1 MPTIKQFED
10 LEIWQEARVFNT
22 LIFKQFANHPNFS
35 FRDQMLRATL
45 SIMNNIAEGFDRSS
59 DADFRKF
66 LDYAKASAGEVR
78 SMLYLALD
86 LGYLD
91 EETFRNL
98 HQAANTLSARITKL
112 MTYLKKPRTPRP

>member
-10 LEIWQEARVFNT
+10 LEIWQEARAFNKQ
-22 LIFKQFANHPNFS
+22 LFKQFEKNTNYAYK
-35 FRDQMLRATL
+35 DQLLRASL
-45 SIMNNIAEGFDRSS
+45 SITNNIAEGFERQS

-86 LGYLD
+86 LEYLD
-91 EETFRNL
+91 EHNFQNL
-98 HQAANTLSARITKL
+98 HQQVSTLSARISKL
-112 MTYLKKPRTPRP
+112 ITYLKKQPPKP

>member
-112 MTYLKKPRTPRP
+112 MTYLKKPQTPRP

>member
-10 LEIWQEARVFNT
+10 LEIWQDARIFNT

-35 FRDQMLRATL
+35 FRDQLLRAAL

-78 SMLYLALD
+78 SMLYLAFD

-91 EETFRNL
+91 EETFRTL

-112 MTYLKKPRTPRP
+112 MTYLKKQTPRP